1 MTLDEAIRHAFEK
14 AEDKKCSIN
23 CRADHRQLGKWLSE
37 LKKYRSEK
45 STKCLSWND
54 THTDYSAVLKKK
66 PIHSGK
72 FSVAF
77 QYIDD
82 NGIRH
87 WKTGWY
93 SNRSNFVDDF
103 AVNFHEG
110 SES

>member
-1 MTLDEAIRHAFEK
+1 MTLDEAIKHAFEK
-14 AEDKKCSIN
+14 AEDKKCPAD

-45 STKCLSWND
+45 PVKFLSWND
-54 THTDYSAVLKKK
+54 THPNYDAVLKNK
-66 PIHSGK
+66 PIRSGN
-72 FSVAF
+72 FSVAY

-93 SNRSNFVDDF
+93 SNRSNFIDDF
-103 AVNFHEG
+103 AVNFYGG
-110 SES
+110 SEI